1 MHNQTSSPR
10 STAIIEGKKHLLS
23 CPTNIQTLD
32 QQQFQREKTKN
43 IGLAQAVSERG
54 EGGGGGEGEVQ
65 TPREVWKKLVG
76 SGIEHTK
83 GETKSSK

>member
-1 MHNQTSSPR
+1 LYNQTSSPR

-43 IGLAQAVSERG
+43 ICLAQAVSERG
-54 EGGGGGEGEVQ
+54 GGGQGEVQ

>member
-1 MHNQTSSPR
+1 
-10 STAIIEGKKHLLS
+10 
-23 CPTNIQTLD
+23 
-32 QQQFQREKTKN
+32 
-43 IGLAQAVSERG
+43 LAQAVSERG
-54 EGGGGGEGEVQ
+54 GGGGQGEVQ